1 MNCLA
6 VRELLP
12 DHALAALAPRE
23 RPSVERH
30 LEWCAACRKECSEL
44 EEAAA
49 LLAFTASPAE
59 PSASLEDRIVAR
71 VRRRSRK
78 GDGLHGRLR
87 LALGAV
93 AIAAVVAASGLGWGA
108 VQARRANDAEAQ
120 ASIEQQER
128 LKEQA
133 FQSLIDRGV
142 PFTRPGDRALF
153 ALLDSDSDSA
163 RGGHGWGFVM
173 LSSQGK
179 DVAGVRLVGLDS
191 STDALPYRV
200 WAVFAQGR
208 RLLVGKITSLDQAGA
223 AQVVKRVGR
232 DLGQATEFEVQDVG
246 GSAVLSGQISSG
258 RA

>member
-1 MNCLA
+1 VNCLA

-12 DHALAALAPRE
+12 DHAVAALAPRE

-87 LALGAV
+87 LAVGAV

-120 ASIEQQER
+120 ASIQQQER

-153 ALLDSDSDSA
+153 ALLDSDSGK
-163 RGGHGWGFVM
+163 GGHGWGFVM

-179 DVAGVRLVGLDS
+179 DVAGVRLVGLDPS
-191 STDALPYRV
+191 NDALPYRV

-208 RLLVGKITSLDQAGA
+208 RLQVGKITSLDQAGA
-223 AQVVKRVGR
+223 AQVVKKVGR
-232 DLGQATEFEVQDVG
+232 DLGQATEFEVQDAG
-246 GSAVLSGQISSG
+246 GSAVLSGHISSG